1 MLASEQTASR
11 KVLSVGSDPELLWL
25 RHAVLQTAAFQV
37 FTTADPNEAEWKM
50 RGSKWD
56 VLLLCHSLDR
66 PERQHLAE
74 TFRAC
79 WPGARVVAITNKKI
93 EKPDFADTFVY
104 GVEGPEALIEACESV
119 EGPTSKAG

>member
-1 MLASEQTASR
+1 MPKREQTASR
-11 KVLSVGSDPELLWL
+11 RVLSVGSDPELLWL
-25 RHAVLQTAAFQV
+25 RHAVLQTSDFQV
-37 FTTADPNEAEWKM
+37 FTTADPNEAEWKI

-56 VLLLCHSLDR
+56 VLLLCYSMNR

-74 TFRAC
+74 TFRAY

-104 GVEGPEALIEACESV
+104 GVEGPEALIEACEKPA
-119 EGPTSKAG
+119 GPTSKAC